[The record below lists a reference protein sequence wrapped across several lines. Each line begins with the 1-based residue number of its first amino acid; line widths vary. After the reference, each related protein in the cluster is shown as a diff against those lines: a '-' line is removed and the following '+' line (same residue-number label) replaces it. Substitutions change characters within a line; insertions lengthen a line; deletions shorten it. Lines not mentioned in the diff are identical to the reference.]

1 MTIDLPFRC
10 SLRLCILHSRFLD
23 CPTLFEILSIDI
35 FRFHFYHRINSL
47 RLYLLRKEEFLMK
60 QRIASLLLALTLIL
74 LPTVSAFAADPAAS
88 EPAPA
93 AQTQPA
99 VPESADAAQHSYT
112 YIALGDSITAGIG
125 LSDTPYEQL
134 GNSYDMT
141 ANYHGY
147 SQSSYVG
154 YVADQLGLDREH
166 VTNLGL
172 PGITS
177 ADIVDLVEQDAMP
190 ARNAYGHQYSV
201 PGLRQQLQNADLIT
215 VQVGSNDT
223 VMQVIMSIG
232 KATNQK
238 STPLLI
244 PLLTGAMREP
254 SLASLNAL
262 YKGLKSL
269 STMNCDEWK
278 ALCLLLNPG
287 IQEICDSTYADTTA
301 NLQKSLAELRALN
314 PHAQILVLGYYSPL
328 EIFPAW
334 DRHFTRLNQHLKELA
349 PQYNAVY
356 VPISCT
362 MTADDGHPTKLGHRY
377 IGRQIL
383 KAVQK

>member
-1 MTIDLPFRC
+1 
-10 SLRLCILHSRFLD
+10 
-23 CPTLFEILSIDI
+23 
-35 FRFHFYHRINSL
+35 
-47 RLYLLRKEEFLMK
+47 MK
-60 QRIASLLLALTLIL
+60 KRIASLLLALTLAL
-74 LPTVSAFAADPAAS
+74 LPTVSAFAEGSVAS

-93 AQTQPA
+93 VQEQTA
-99 VPESADAAQHSYT
+99 APESAEDAQHSYT

-125 LSDTPYEQL
+125 LSDTPYQQL

-141 ANYHGY
+141 ENYHGY
-147 SQSSYVG
+147 SDSGYVG
-154 YVADQLGLDREH
+154 YVASKLGLDRDH
-166 VTNLGL
+166 VTSLGL

-177 ADIVDLVEQDAMP
+177 ADLVDLVEQDAMP
-190 ARNAYGHQYSV
+190 TRNAYGHQYSV

-232 KATNQK
+232 KVTHQK

-254 SLASLNAL
+254 STESLSAL
-262 YKGLKSL
+262 YTGLKSM
-269 STMNCDEWK
+269 STMDRDEWK
-278 ALCLLLNPG
+278 ALCQLLDPG
-287 IQEICDSTYADTTA
+287 IQEICDSSYPETAA
-301 NLQKSLAELRALN
+301 NLQKTLAELRALN
-314 PHAQILVLGYYSPL
+314 PNAQILVLGYYSPL
-328 EIFPAW
+328 QIFPAW
-334 DRHFTRLNQHLKELA
+334 NRYFSQLNQYLKELA
-349 PQYNAVY
+349 PQYNATY

-383 KAVQK
+383 KAVKK